1 MNRFKAGDK
10 VKIKD
15 QHSLF
20 YGYNALITTVD
31 KYDKN
36 YPYRCNVLNN
46 KNELVHCSWYP
57 ESYLTPIN
65 EKNFT
70 ISIKKHKRI
79 NLKFT
84 L

>member
-15 QHSLF
+15 RNSRY
-20 YGYNALITTVD
+20 YGYNALITMID
-31 KYDKN
+31 EYDKRC
-36 YPYRCNVLNN
+36 PYYCNILDN
-46 KNELVHCSWYP
+46 KNELINHVWYP
-57 ESYLTPIN
+57 ESDLTPIN

-70 ISIKKHKRI
+70 ISIRKHKRI

>member
-15 QHSLF
+15 RNSRY
-20 YGYNALITTVD
+20 YGYNVLITTIYEHD
-31 KYDKN
+31 KGCLYHCDILDSKN
-36 YPYRCNVLNN
+36 KLINQT
-46 KNELVHCSWYP
+46 WYP
-57 ESYLTPIN
+57 ESDLTPIN
-65 EKNFT
+65 EKKFT
-70 ISIKKHKRI
+70 ISIRRHKHI